1 MEHDIDL
8 IIVGGG
14 VAGLTAGMYA
24 AWHGIPAKLIDRM
37 AGAGGCIVN
46 AGNIVNFPG
55 MPGGIAGPE
64 LGGKLAEQAVEL
76 GLAIEYGEVE
86 SISRLDDGFEVVVNG
101 QPMVSRAVILATGS
115 RPAHLGC
122 PGEETF
128 SGRGVSD
135 CAVCD
140 GPFFRDQPV
149 VVIGGGDTAADSAL
163 HLCASASSVTL
174 LVREPALQAAD
185 YLGRALAD
193 QPRFNMLC
201 NTTVQSIEGQET
213 VELVRLRDSN
223 GRESSLNCTGVFVC
237 TGLTPST
244 TLIGAFN
251 AMDAGGHVPVDAWM
265 RTTTRGL
272 FAVGDIRS
280 DSARQLV
287 SAAGDGAT
295 AAVAVKRFL
304 DSGSWP

>member
-1 MEHDIDL
+1 MAHDTDL

-14 VAGLTAGMYA
+14 AAGLTAGMYA
-24 AWHGIPAKLIDRM
+24 AWHGINAKLIDRM

-46 AGNIVNFPG
+46 AGNILNFPG
-55 MPGGIAGPE
+55 MPGAIAGPE
-64 LGGKLAEQAVEL
+64 LGAKLAEQAVGF

-86 SISRLDDGFEVVVNG
+86 SIAHLPDGFEVVANG
-101 QPMVSRAVILATGS
+101 QPMISRAVILATGS
-115 RPAHLGC
+115 TPTQLGC
-122 PGEETF
+122 PGEEAF
-128 SGRGVSD
+128 AGRGVSD

-140 GPFFRDQPV
+140 GPLFRDQPV

-163 HLCASASSVTL
+163 HLCELASSVTL
-174 LVREPALQAAD
+174 LVREPSLQASD
-185 YLGRALAD
+185 YLARALAA
-193 QPRFNMLC
+193 QPRFNMLW
-201 NTTVQSIEGQET
+201 NTTVERIEGQAT

-244 TLIGAFN
+244 ALISAFN
-251 AMDAGGHVPVDAWM
+251 PLDAGGHVAVDAWM
-265 RTTTRGL
+265 RTGTRGL
-272 FAVGDIRS
+272 FAVGDIRK

-287 SAAGDGAT
+287 TAAGDGAT

-304 DSGSWP
+304 DSGSWQ